1 MADDLEVIEGE
12 VVEEL
17 AKAGLPVERHTPS
30 INLFGDTSPVEVIA
44 KATEVATALASV
56 IEDKQLFTQI
66 KDKKHVRVEG
76 WTLLGSML
84 GVYPI
89 IEWTRPLS
97 NGWEARCVAYTRD
110 GAVVGAAE
118 AQCLNTEGRPW
129 NTADG
134 YALRSMAQTRA
145 VSKALRHP
153 LGFVVT
159 LAGYD
164 ATPEAEA
171 FRDDQAAGG
180 QGQQRPRPQG
190 SAQNDT
196 GYPLPSSWPKVQE
209 AIQVYGDSFWKDWL
223 VFGAQAKDY
232 LYPDGPAD
240 REQKAH
246 LRRVSA
252 EAAKHLRDNH
262 PGPDA
267 LPPPSLE
274 DMRTAW
280 SVALGPEVPDL
291 AGPSLPEDTE
301 DE

>member
-17 AKAGLPVERHTPS
+17 ARAGLPVVRASAPVH
-30 INLFGDTSPVEVIA
+30 LFGESSPVEVIA
-44 KATEVATALASV
+44 KATEIAQALGAV
-56 IEDKQLFTQI
+56 IESKELFSEI
-66 KDKKHVRVEG
+66 KGKRHVRVEG

-89 IEWTRPLS
+89 IEWTRPLPH
-97 NGWEARCVAYTRD
+97 GWEARCVAYTRD
-110 GAVVGAAE
+110 GAIIGAAE
-118 AQCLNTEGRPW
+118 AQCLDTEGRPW

-134 YALRSMAQTRA
+134 YAIRSMAQTRA

-153 LGFVVT
+153 LGFVIT

-171 FRDDQAAGG
+171 FRGDDAAGG
-180 QGQQRPRPQG
+180 QGNQRQRAQG
-190 SAQNDT
+190 SAQKDT

-209 AIQVYGDSFWKDWL
+209 AIEVYGGAFWKDWL

-232 LYPDGPAD
+232 LYPDGTAD

-262 PGPDA
+262 PGPDSM
-267 LPPPSLE
+267 PPPSLE